1 MAKVKG
7 PLMSLDASGTIA
19 GDTRL
24 RHMRG
29 HVLMYRGGEPGS
41 VRRKS
46 PSASQAA
53 VRARFADA
61 RARWRTLSPKQR
73 AYWQQVARE
82 LDAGLTAW
90 NCFLSCVLLGGAACA
105 GGYQMPALSEVVT
118 LKSGYA
124 PPLVASPLIFALAD

>member
-1 MAKVKG
+1 MARVKG
-7 PLMSLDASGTIA
+7 PLMSQDASGTIA

-41 VRRKS
+41 VRRQA
-46 PSASQAA
+46 PSASQVQ
-53 VRARFADA
+53 VRSRFADA

-90 NCFLSCVLLGGAACA
+90 NCFLSCVLRGGAACA
-105 GGYQMPALSEVVT
+105 GGYQVPALSEVVT

>member
-7 PLMSLDASGTIA
+7 PLMSLDASGTLA

-41 VRRKS
+41 VRRRE
-46 PSASQAA
+46 PSAPQAQ
-53 VRARFADA
+53 VRAKFAQA

-73 AYWQQVARE
+73 AYWQGVALE
-82 LDAGLTAW
+82 LDAGLSAW

-105 GGYQMPALSEVVT
+105 GGYQVPALSEVVT
-118 LKSGYA
+118 LKAGYA
-124 PPLVASPLIFALAD
+124 APLVANPLIFALAD

>member
-41 VRRKS
+41 VRRQA
-46 PSASQAA
+46 PSASQAQ
-53 VRARFADA
+53 VRAKFAEA
-61 RARWRTLSPKQR
+61 RARWRTLNPQQR
-73 AYWQQVARE
+73 AYWQDVARE

-90 NCFLSCVLLGGAACA
+90 NCFLSCVLLGGAA
-105 GGYQMPALSEVVT
+105 GSTGYQVPPLSETIT
-118 LKSGYA
+118 LKAGYS
-124 PPLVASPLIFALAD
+124 PPPVASPLLFALTD

>member
-1 MAKVKG
+1 MARVKG

-41 VRRKS
+41 VRRQA

-53 VRARFADA
+53 VRTRFADA

-90 NCFLSCVLLGGAACA
+90 NCFLSCVLRGGAACA
-105 GGYQMPALSEVVT
+105 GGYQVPPLTETIT
-118 LKSGYA
+118 LKSGYS
-124 PPLVASPLIFALAD
+124 PPLVSNPLVFALAD

>member
-1 MAKVKG
+1 MARVKG

-41 VRRKS
+41 VRRQA
-46 PSASQAA
+46 PSASQVQ

-61 RARWRTLSPKQR
+61 RARWWTLSPKQR
-73 AYWQQVARE
+73 AYWQEVARE
-82 LDAGLTAW
+82 LGAGLTAW
-90 NCFLSCVLLGGAACA
+90 NCFLSCVLRGGAACA
-105 GGYQMPALSEVVT
+105 GGYQVPPLTETIT
-118 LKSGYA
+118 LKSGYS
-124 PPLVASPLIFALAD
+124 PPLVSNPLVFALAD